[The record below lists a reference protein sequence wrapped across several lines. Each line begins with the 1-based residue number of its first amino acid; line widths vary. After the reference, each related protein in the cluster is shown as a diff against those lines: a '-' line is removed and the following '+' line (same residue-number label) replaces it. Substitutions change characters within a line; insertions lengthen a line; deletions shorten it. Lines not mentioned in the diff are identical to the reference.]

1 MILIRAS
8 LPVPSL
14 WLDIF
19 QKIKALGYNGV
30 SFYAAWVL
38 HEPKPG
44 SFSAEGIFDWEPY
57 FDAAKKSGVYLVA
70 VSMKDK
76 SSTLADQAATWSIY
90 QC

>member
-1 MILIRAS
+1 MILKWAR

-70 VSMKDK
+70 VSSKDK
-76 SSTLADQAATWSIY
+76 
-90 QC
+90 